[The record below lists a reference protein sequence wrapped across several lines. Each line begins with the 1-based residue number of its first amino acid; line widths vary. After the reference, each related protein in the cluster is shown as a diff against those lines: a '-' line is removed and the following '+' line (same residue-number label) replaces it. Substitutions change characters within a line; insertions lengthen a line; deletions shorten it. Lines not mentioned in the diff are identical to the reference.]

1 MVSPAAG
8 SAGLRKRSIGFWE
21 SLAVSVEAMGPLL
34 GAVAVAPLIA
44 ATAGFSAPFMV
55 LACGIAMCIVAYTIT
70 RFARVLPGA
79 ASIYSYVSHGLGERT
94 GFLSTW
100 LSFMYYVLF
109 VPQLLLAFGLFA
121 NSGVDFVFGV
131 NIAWWVWSIGAAAIA
146 TVLSVIGIRISSRI
160 DLSLALVADAVLL
173 ITSIAIV
180 AKVASAGHLTL
191 SSLSPTHASGGFTG
205 LSLAIAT
212 GVLIYLGFEQSFTLG
227 EEVRDPHGN
236 VPKAIFIA
244 LIGIGA
250 LLLFSTFAMVEAFG
264 LTGQNALNAATT
276 ADGTPW
282 WAALQRVG
290 LGVGWRDALSL
301 VIIVSILGNTIASH
315 NAVVRIQYGMGRS
328 GALPK
333 ALGMTGSRQTP
344 VAAIT
349 LQMTVSLL
357 VCLIA
362 GGAWDPSKAFGFL
375 GFTNGLAGAVA
386 FIFILLAAMVFFHR
400 AEPAKGM
407 LRNLVVPA
415 VGIAIL
421 VPAVYTAFY
430 PNPGPPNKWAP
441 WLILGWTVL
450 GGIYLIAREQSGA
463 KIDLDYAFDDIG
475 ETVPD
480 EVLAAEHPGDALP
493 APTPAEGAGLKVP
506 FA

>member
-1 MVSPAAG
+1 VATLAG
-8 SAGLRKRSIGFWE
+8 AGAGLRKRSIGFWE

-34 GAVAVAPLIA
+34 GAIAVAPLIA
-44 ATAGFSAPFMV
+44 STAGFSAPFIV

-70 RFARVLPGA
+70 RFTRVLPGA
-79 ASIYSYVSHGLGERT
+79 ASIYSYISHGLGQRT

-131 NIAWWVWSIGAAAIA
+131 DIAWWVWSIGAAVIA
-146 TVLSVIGIRISSRI
+146 TVLSIIGIRISSRI
-160 DLSLALVADAVLL
+160 DLSLAVIADGVLL

-180 AKVASAGHLTL
+180 AKVISAGHFTL
-191 SSLSPTHASGGFTG
+191 SALSPTHASGGFTG
-205 LSLAIAT
+205 LSLAVAT

-244 LIGIGA
+244 LISIGL
-250 LLLFSTFAMVEAFG
+250 LLLFATFAMVEAFG
-264 LTGQNALNAATT
+264 LTGQDALNAATT
-276 ADGTPW
+276 SDGTPW
-282 WAALQRVG
+282 WAALDRVG

-301 VIIVSILGNTIASH
+301 VIIVSVLGNTIASH
-315 NAVVRIQYGMGRS
+315 NAVVRIQYGMGRA
-328 GALPK
+328 GALPS
-333 ALGMTGSRQTP
+333 ALGRTGTRQTP
-344 VAAIT
+344 VVAIAV
-349 LQMTVSLL
+349 QMTVSVL

-362 GGAWDPSKAFGFL
+362 GGAWDPAKAFGFL

-407 LRNLVVPA
+407 LRNLLLPA

-421 VPAVYTAFY
+421 IPAVYTAFY

-441 WLILGWTVL
+441 YIILAWTVL
-450 GGIYLIAREQSGA
+450 GAVYLFAREARGG
-463 KIDLDYAFDDIG
+463 KVDLDYAFGDIG
-475 ETVPD
+475 EAVPD
-480 EVLAAEHPGDALP
+480 EVLAAEHPGVPVGRPGLEP
-493 APTPAEGAGLKVP
+493 AGAKAPVVS
-506 FA
+506 